1 MYMKKIITI
10 DPSEISQGTLHNH
23 LLSAVAPRPICFAST
38 ISANGQV
45 NLSPFSFFNVFSSN
59 PPIMIFSPSRS
70 GRDNSTKH
78 THDNV
83 LDVKEVVINIVNY
96 PMVEQMSLA
105 STAYDKGVN
114 EFVKAGFTQVDS
126 VKVKP
131 PRVGEAPVAFECVV
145 DEVKPLGTGPGAGNL
160 VIARVVLIH
169 IDEQYVD
176 AHGNL
181 DTTKLDLVGR
191 MGGVWYNRC
200 TQDALFSIPKPI
212 TTKGIGI
219 DGLPKYIRESNE
231 LTGNELARMGN
242 LPELPNDKDIQ
253 MAYSN
258 IVKPLVDS
266 HLKLDKTLLNL
277 AKDLISKDQPY
288 SALSV
293 LMTRPKIK
301 I

>member
-1 MYMKKIITI
+1 MKKIITI
-10 DPSEISQGTLHNH
+10 DPLEISQGTLHNY

-38 ISANGQV
+38 ISANGEV

-83 LDVKEVVINIVNY
+83 LEIKEVVINIVNY

-105 STAYDKGVN
+105 STAYEKGVN

-191 MGGVWYNRC
+191 MGGAWYNRC

-242 LPELPNDKDIQ
+242 LPELPNDKEVEI
-253 MAYSN
+253 AYSE
-258 IVKPLVDS
+258 IVKPLMGSDIEVQR
-266 HLKLDKTLLNL
+266 TLINL
-277 AKDLISKDQPY
+277 AKEMISKDQADK
-288 SALSV
+288 ALSL
-293 LMTRPKIK
+293 LMNFYRPGQ
-301 I
+301 

>member
-1 MYMKKIITI
+1 MT
-10 DPSEISQGTLHNH
+10 
-23 LLSAVAPRPICFAST
+23 
-38 ISANGQV
+38 
-45 NLSPFSFFNVFSSN
+45 
-59 PPIMIFSPSRS
+59 
-70 GRDNSTKH
+70 
-78 THDNV
+78 
-83 LDVKEVVINIVNY
+83 
-96 PMVEQMSLA
+96 
-105 STAYDKGVN
+105 KGVN

-191 MGGVWYNRC
+191 MGGAWYNRC

-242 LPELPNDKDIQ
+242 LPELPNDKEVEI
-253 MAYSN
+253 AYSE
-258 IVKPLVDS
+258 IVKPLMGSDIEVQR
-266 HLKLDKTLLNL
+266 TLINL
-277 AKDLISKDQPY
+277 AKEMISKDQADK
-288 SALSV
+288 ALSL
-293 LMTRPKIK
+293 LMNFYRPGQ
-301 I
+301 

>member
-169 IDEQYVD
+169 IDEQYAD